1 MDSES
6 APDATTE
13 PATSEGYGM
22 PAEVIE
28 VEDKDEDGEEVKIS
42 IEEPEGKLDVFVFI
56 H

>member
-13 PATSEGYGM
+13 SATSEGYVM
-22 PAEVIE
+22 PAEVIQ
-28 VEDKDEDGEEVKIS
+28 VEENDEDGKEVKIS
-42 IEEPEGKLDVFVFI
+42 IEEPEGKLENVVFI